1 MAKNKI
7 NYQDELILSLKRE
20 NSLLRSIKL
29 PVLVCK
35 TNEDT
40 IGKFLKNLNEPGQ
53 MITDQS
59 KSSNDETTPRD
70 FTKPEWR
77 TFHFKDG
84 DKEVA
89 CADENGVL
97 VFRDAIFEAPFD
109 DKEDWR
115 KCTNVYENCTLKKLL
130 EEWYEKNAP
139 QVLKDNYTV
148 DLLDDYEIFDP
159 DQMSEEYR
167 VGKQLA
173 MFKDW
178 HNRIKGLV
186 GERYST
192 WWWTKTAIRG
202 SVGFAI
208 GVYTSG
214 YRNYGTAND
223 SYGVVPC
230 LRPKHQ
236 E

>member
-1 MAKNKI
+1 MAEKLTIKMVNAKVD
-7 NYQDELILSLKRE
+7 QLASKVSELAVA
-20 NSLLRSIKL
+20 IKGYL
-29 PVLVCK
+29 DAKAQNPESKPNPTKPV
-35 TNEDT
+35 
-40 IGKFLKNLNEPGQ
+40 
-53 MITDQS
+53 
-59 KSSNDETTPRD
+59 PRD

-109 DKEDWR
+109 DKDDWR

-148 DLLDDYEIFDP
+148 DLLNDYEIFDP

-192 WWWTKTAIRG
+192 WWWTKTAYRG
-202 SVGFAI
+202 SVHVAI
-208 GVYTSG
+208 IVYTSG
-214 YRNYGTAND
+214 SRSYDHAYV

-230 LRPKHQ
+230 LRPI
-236 E
+236 ERSE